1 MMAHEDSF
9 YQMPY
14 ISSVWTPGFGIA
26 FALDIVFTMIR
37 KWAAEMID
45 RMKKKNSR

>member
-1 MMAHEDSF
+1 MKIPFTRCLTSLL
-9 YQMPY
+9 YGLVG
-14 ISSVWTPGFGIA
+14 IGIA
-26 FALDIVFTMIR
+26 FALDIVFAMIR

>member
-1 MMAHEDSF
+1 MD
-9 YQMPY
+9 P
-14 ISSVWTPGFGIA
+14 PGFGIA

-45 RMKKKNSR
+45 RMKKKNFR